1 MLDFKCCAFLRPPVK
16 SFFSILFYHG
26 EWISNEYLIYLLY
39 QSTVPSLHKLG
50 SEVVSNKRYSEYKL
64 VVGWVVRAAGRRLQD
79 RRVPASAAVQPSVAR
94 RPAQPSSIQHR
105 AIKTK
110 LNQTQ
115 TSARNEK

>member
-1 MLDFKCCAFLRPPVK
+1 MLDFKFCAFLRPPVK

-64 VVGWVVRAAGRRLQD
+64 VVGGAGRGAAAAGQKS
-79 RRVPASAAVQPSVAR
+79 PGQCSGAA
-94 RPAQPSSIQHR
+94 
-105 AIKTK
+105 
-110 LNQTQ
+110 
-115 TSARNEK
+115 ECC